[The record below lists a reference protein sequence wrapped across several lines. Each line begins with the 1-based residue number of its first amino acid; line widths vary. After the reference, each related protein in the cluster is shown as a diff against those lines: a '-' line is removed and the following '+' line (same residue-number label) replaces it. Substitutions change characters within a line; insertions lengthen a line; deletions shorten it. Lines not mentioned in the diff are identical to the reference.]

1 MAKIA
6 DYFGMVKFAHT
17 IFALP
22 FALIGFA
29 LGVTQVGFGWV
40 NAVATLLCMVF
51 ARNSAMGFNR
61 LIDRKFDAKNERT
74 AKREIP
80 GGIISPKAARCF
92 VALNC
97 VLFVC
102 SASLFRI
109 GDIWN
114 PWPLILSPVALGVIL
129 GYSYTKRF
137 TALCHLVLGLGL
149 AIAPS
154 GAYLAITGGLTPLP
168 ILFSCLVLSWV
179 SGFDVI
185 YALQDADFDADEK
198 LHSIPESFGVRKAL
212 IISLILHAISTVFVI
227 VIAVLLN
234 SVWCWIGSGV
244 FLLLLGYQHAIV
256 KAEDLSKIGV
266 AFGTTN
272 GVASVVYASFV
283 IMAIAM
289 S

>member
-22 FALIGFA
+22 FALIGLA
-29 LGVTQVGFGWV
+29 LGVAQVGFEWV
-40 NAVATLLCMVF
+40 NALVIVLCMVF

-61 LIDRKFDAKNERT
+61 LIDRKFDANNERT
-74 AKREIP
+74 AGREIP
-80 GGIISPKAARCF
+80 SGVISPQAARYF

-97 VLFVC
+97 ILFVC
-102 SASLFRI
+102 STALFRV
-109 GDIWN
+109 GEFWN
-114 PWPLILSPVALGVIL
+114 PWPLILSPIALGVIL

-154 GAYLAITGGLTPLP
+154 GAYLAITGGLMLLPL
-168 ILFSCLVLSWV
+168 LFSCLVMSWV

-185 YALQDADFDADEK
+185 YALQDAEFDSNEK
-198 LHSIPESFGVRKAL
+198 LRSIPEMVGVKKAL
-212 IISLILHAISTVFVI
+212 VISLILHVISTIFVL

-234 SVWCWIGSGV
+234 SIWCWIGSII
-244 FLLLLGYQHAIV
+244 FLSLLVYQHVIV
-256 KAEDLSKIGV
+256 KSDDLSRVGV

-272 GVASVVYASFV
+272 GIASVVYATFV
-283 IMAIAM
+283 IIAIVM